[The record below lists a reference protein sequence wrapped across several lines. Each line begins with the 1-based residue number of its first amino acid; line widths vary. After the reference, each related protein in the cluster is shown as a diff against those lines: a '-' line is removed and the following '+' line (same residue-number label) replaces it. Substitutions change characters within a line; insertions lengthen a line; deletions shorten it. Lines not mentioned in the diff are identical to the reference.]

1 MPAGVAAHGAGG
13 DLPALWAG
21 FARGEAGARDR
32 LLSLFYEEF
41 RAIARRV
48 LNGDGPRLQIQPT
61 DLAHEA
67 ALRIMRSDAIA
78 ANDQRHFLALG
89 ARVMRMTLIDE
100 VRRQRAARR
109 SAELVTLW
117 DEAGAG
123 DEASFDIEAFDD
135 ALRRLAA
142 VEPEG
147 ARVVE
152 LRFFVG
158 LTLDEIAATTAMSES
173 TVQRRWRSARAWL
186 LKELEA
192 D

>member
-1 MPAGVAAHGAGG
+1 MPSGVAMEGAGG

-21 FARGEAGARDR
+21 FARGDAGARDR
-32 LLSLFYEEF
+32 LLSLFYDEF

-67 ALRIMRSDAIA
+67 AIRILRSDAIA
-78 ANDQRHFLALG
+78 ATDQRHFLALG

-100 VRRQRAARR
+100 VRRQRALRR
-109 SAELVTLW
+109 NADIVTLW
-117 DEAGAG
+117 DEAGSG
-123 DEASFDIEAFDD
+123 EETSFDIESFDD
-135 ALRRLAA
+135 ALRRLATI
-142 VEPEG
+142 EPEG

-158 LTLDEIAATTAMSES
+158 LTLEEVAASTGMSES
-173 TVQRRWRSARAWL
+173 TIQRRWRSARAWL
-186 LKELEA
+186 LKELEEN
-192 D
+192 

>member
-1 MPAGVAAHGAGG
+1 MPGGAAADGGGG

-21 FARGEAGARDR
+21 FARGDSGARDQ
-32 LLSLFYEEF
+32 LLSLFYDEF
-41 RAIARRV
+41 RSIARRV
-48 LNGDGPRLQIQPT
+48 LNGDGQRLQIQPT

-67 ALRIMRSDAIA
+67 AIRILRSEAIA
-78 ANDQRHFLALG
+78 PNDQRHFLALG

-109 SAELVTLW
+109 DADFVTLW
-117 DEAGAG
+117 DEAGVS
-123 DEASFDIEAFDD
+123 EQASFDIEAFDD

-142 VEPEG
+142 IEPEG

-158 LTLDEIAATTAMSES
+158 LTLEEIAATTDMSES
-173 TVQRRWRSARAWL
+173 TVYRRWRSARAWL
-186 LKELEA
+186 LKELES

>member
-1 MPAGVAAHGAGG
+1 MSADVSIDGAGG

-21 FARGEAGARDR
+21 FARGDTGSRDR
-32 LLSLFYEEF
+32 LLSLFYDEF
-41 RAIARRV
+41 RSIARRV

-67 ALRIMRSDAIA
+67 AIRILRSDSIA

-100 VRRQRAARR
+100 VRRQRAACRNG
-109 SAELVTLW
+109 EFVTLW
-117 DEAGAG
+117 TEAGSDPG
-123 DEASFDIEAFDD
+123 TSFDIEAFDD

-142 VEPEG
+142 IEPDG

-158 LTLDEIAATTAMSES
+158 LTLEEVASVMSLSES

-186 LKELEA
+186 LKELQG